1 MPLIFPSI
9 EVPSGVAAMSTAKNW
24 TSTFAALP
32 NLIGYWS
39 PDPFFVDRVAG
50 NITAI
55 RPAAGS
61 ATLTAIN
68 TPVLETRSGENYP
81 VIRSTGLTANDNY
94 DGFLVNNH
102 GLTDASSWTAV
113 VLFRGI
119 DPGDADTLKIL
130 SAAGQ
135 RDNFAYVSYGSA
147 RVNFSQSGGGG
158 NFLVNNSIDTTKW
171 SWVALRKSDTQR
183 AINANGGDTKL
194 QSDTVVSS
202 PSALT
207 FSFLRR
213 STSGLNGWCAG
224 MWLYGSWLSDANLST
239 WPAFISDTYGAG
251 FIGS

>member
-1 MPLIFPSI
+1 MRSRNVLSDK
-9 EVPSGVAAMSTAKNW
+9 GV
-24 TSTFAALP
+24 
-32 NLIGYWS
+32 
-39 PDPFFVDRVAG
+39 
-50 NITAI
+50 
-55 RPAAGS
+55 
-61 ATLTAIN
+61 
-68 TPVLETRSGENYP
+68 
-81 VIRSTGLTANDNY
+81 
-94 DGFLVNNH
+94 
-102 GLTDASSWTAV
+102 
-113 VLFRGI
+113 
-119 DPGDADTLKIL
+119 
-130 SAAGQ
+130 
-135 RDNFAYVSYGSA
+135 
-147 RVNFSQSGGGG
+147 SGGGG